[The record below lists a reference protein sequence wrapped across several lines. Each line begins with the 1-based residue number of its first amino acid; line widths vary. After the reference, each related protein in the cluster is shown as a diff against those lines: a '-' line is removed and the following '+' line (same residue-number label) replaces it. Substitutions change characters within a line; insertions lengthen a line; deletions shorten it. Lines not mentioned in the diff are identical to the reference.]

1 MWIDRRWKDAIEK
14 HLKGETLQEHLE
26 NVLDELCN
34 QLPEQEYKRISA
46 EIYAEDAAEREA
58 REGAR
63 TYAAYPETRRQM
75 DSWLEES
82 NSKNRNEFVEKAL
95 RFYMGYLGT
104 ENITEYLSDAL
115 VATLRGIIADS
126 TNRTNSILFKC
137 AVEQG
142 IMAHTIAA
150 HFRDTLEDRRAL
162 RGYVVDEVKRTNGQI
177 KFEDAQDIQRQLP
190 DDTWLE

>member
-1 MWIDRRWKDAIEK
+1 MSK
-14 HLKGETLQEHLE
+14 
-26 NVLDELCN
+26 
-34 QLPEQEYKRISA
+34 EQMTIRL
-46 EIYAEDAAEREA
+46 
-58 REGAR
+58 
-63 TYAAYPETRRQM
+63 YPETRRQM

-104 ENITEYLSDAL
+104 EDNTAYLSQAIL
-115 VATLRGIIADS
+115 TAIQGTLDDNN
-126 TNRTNSILFKC
+126 NRLRTILFKC

-177 KFEDAQDIQRQLP
+177 RFEDAQDVQRQLP
-190 DDTWLE
+190 DDAWRG

>member
-1 MWIDRRWKDAIEK
+1 M
-14 HLKGETLQEHLE
+14 
-26 NVLDELCN
+26 
-34 QLPEQEYKRISA
+34 
-46 EIYAEDAAEREA
+46 
-58 REGAR
+58 
-63 TYAAYPETRRQM
+63 
-75 DSWLEES
+75 
-82 NSKNRNEFVEKAL
+82 EKAL

-115 VATLRGIIADS
+115 VATLRGIVADS
-126 TNRTNSILFKC
+126 ANRTNSLLFKC

-150 HFRDTLEDRRAL
+150 HFRDTMEDRRAL

-177 KFEDAQDIQRQLP
+177 KFEDAQDVQRQLP

>member
-1 MWIDRRWKDAIEK
+1 MSK
-14 HLKGETLQEHLE
+14 
-26 NVLDELCN
+26 
-34 QLPEQEYKRISA
+34 EQMTIRL
-46 EIYAEDAAEREA
+46 
-58 REGAR
+58 
-63 TYAAYPETRRQM
+63 YPETRRQM

-126 TNRTNSILFKC
+126 TNRTNGILFKC

-150 HFRDTLEDRRAL
+150 HFRDTMEDRRAL

-177 KFEDAQDIQRQLP
+177 RFEDAQDVQRQLRMTHGEVDIYFSLHEGRQRCRSAGP
-190 DDTWLE
+190 SYPLLRHPRRRAAPQG